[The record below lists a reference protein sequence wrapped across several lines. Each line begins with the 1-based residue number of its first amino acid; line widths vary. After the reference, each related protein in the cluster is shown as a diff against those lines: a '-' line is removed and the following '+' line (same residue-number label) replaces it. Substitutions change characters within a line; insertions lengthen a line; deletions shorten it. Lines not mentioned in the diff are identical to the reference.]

1 MIKLMKL
8 ATFFA
13 ALTFQSFAL
22 AQSLWGTTEYGMSV
36 SQVQSLY
43 PNATAPA
50 EMSTLYGGVKGLLTI
65 PGIEIVN
72 NQFTAIFYF
81 KDEKLVQVTLKRD
94 NYASLSSA
102 LPDFKEVTT
111 ALRAKYGQEVSS
123 GVERSLSQATANWLS
138 GKTNITLFAHA
149 MGGSNATLS
158 INYQVRIAK
167 DADKL

>member
-8 ATFFA
+8 AAFFA

-43 PNATAPA
+43 PDAKAPVA
-50 EMSTLYGGVKGLLTI
+50 MSTLYGGVKGLLTI

-81 KDEKLVQVTLKRD
+81 KDEKLVQVTLKRE
-94 NYASLSSA
+94 YASFSSA
-102 LPDFKEVTT
+102 IPDFKDLTT

-149 MGGSNATLS
+149 MGGSDATLS